1 MSNFDEFQIKFP
13 DAQANKPLA
22 TLNTMR
28 IGGMADLYY
37 KLTRIEE
44 LPDLIQAAKQLQIPY
59 FVLGGGSNTIFA
71 DEGFRGLVIHIQA
84 KNIALEPELEPGS
97 NPTDSRILAI
107 DAGATLSQ
115 VIQFALKNNLIG
127 LEKLTG
133 VPGTIGGA
141 VRGNAGAY
149 GIELKDFFQKALL
162 YNQEKGLHEA
172 DIAYLNFSYR
182 SSVLKKK
189 PEIVLRAYLK
199 LAKTT
204 PEQAK
209 KAQAEAADIL
219 KNRVSKQ
226 PKGFSTGSIFKNPG
240 GGPNDVTGHDSA
252 LKAGYLLEQVGA
264 KDLQIGQI
272 KVSDLHAN
280 WFINLGGGTQKDLI
294 ELVNTLKERVKNQFN
309 INLELEIELV

>member
-1 MSNFDEFQIKFP
+1 MSNFDEFKIKFP
-13 DAQANKPLA
+13 DTQVSKPLA

-37 KLTRIEE
+37 KLTLIEE
-44 LPDLIQAAKQLQIPY
+44 LPDLIQTAKQLKIPY

-84 KNIALEPELEPGS
+84 KNIAVEPALEPDS
-97 NPTDSRILAI
+97 NPSDSRVLAI
-107 DAGATLSQ
+107 DAGSSLSQ

-149 GIELKDFFQKALL
+149 GIEIKDFFQKALL
-162 YNQEKGLHEA
+162 YSPKKGLHEA
-172 DIAYLNFSYR
+172 DIEYLNFSYR
-182 SSVLKKK
+182 SSVLKKE
-189 PEIVLRAYLK
+189 PEIVLRVYLK
-199 LAKTT
+199 LAQGT

-209 KAQAEAADIL
+209 KAQEEAADIL

-240 GGPNDVTGHDSA
+240 GGPNDPTGQNQA

-264 KDLQIGQI
+264 KGLQVGQI
-272 KVSDLHAN
+272 KVSELHAN
-280 WFINLGGGTQKDLI
+280 WFINLGGGTQKDLVA
-294 ELVNTLKERVKNQFN
+294 LVKTLKERVKNSFN
-309 INLELEIELV
+309 VDLELEIELV